1 MKSPIVKDK
10 GDFMR
15 FYVHPD
21 SIFLLKNA
29 IEIKDKTEVHHIRDV
44 MRLKEGDAVDIFD
57 GQGMEFSG
65 SIEEIN
71 RGAVIIK
78 IERRLGSKSEASLN
92 ITLYQAIPKKAKM
105 DFIVEKTV
113 ELGVAKLVPV
123 ITDRTIPEI
132 KDFSKKI
139 ERWKRIAMAS
149 SKQCGRRTL
158 PVIADVLDFN
168 GALIESKQKELTIF
182 ASLDKE
188 STPLKGILKGL
199 TLKDIAVF
207 VGPEGDFSPREASL
221 AKENGLKMCSLG
233 NLILKSETAAIYI
246 LSCLSYELQ

>member
-1 MKSPIVKDK
+1 
-10 GDFMR
+10 MR

-21 SIFLLKNA
+21 SIFPLKNI
-29 IEIKDKTEVHHIRDV
+29 IEIKDKTEIHHICDV
-44 MRLKEGDAVDIFD
+44 MRLKKGDIVDIFD

-65 SIEEIN
+65 SIEEAA
-71 RGAVIIK
+71 RGEVIIK
-78 IERRLGSKSEASLN
+78 IKQKLASKSEAALN
-92 ITLYQAIPKKAKM
+92 ITLYQAIPKKTKM

-132 KDFSKKI
+132 KDFSRKI
-139 ERWKRIAMAS
+139 ERWSRIAMAS
-149 SKQCGRRTL
+149 SKQCGRRVL

-168 GALIESKQKELTIF
+168 SALIDSKQKELTIF

-188 STPLKGILKGL
+188 SRSLKDILKGL
-199 TLKDIAVF
+199 TLKSVAVF

-221 AKENGLKMCSLG
+221 AKENGLKICSLG

>member
-1 MKSPIVKDK
+1 
-10 GDFMR
+10 MR

-21 SIFLLKNA
+21 SIFPLKNI

-44 MRLKEGDAVDIFD
+44 MRLKKGDIVDIFD

-65 SIEEIN
+65 SIEEVS
-71 RGAVIIK
+71 RGAVIIEIK
-78 IERRLGSKSEASLN
+78 QRLESKSETSLN

-113 ELGVAKLVPV
+113 ELGVTKLVPV

-132 KDFSKKI
+132 KNFSKKI
-139 ERWKRIAMAS
+139 ERWNRIAMAS
-149 SKQCGRRTL
+149 SKQCGRRVL

-168 GALIESKQKELTIF
+168 SALIAAKQKGLAIF
-182 ASLDKE
+182 ASIDKE
-188 STPLKGILKGL
+188 SMPLKDILKGL
-199 TLKDIAVF
+199 TLKSIAVF
-207 VGPEGDFSPREASL
+207 VGPEGDFSPRETSL
-221 AKENGLKMCSLG
+221 AKEIGLKICSLG

-246 LSCLSYELQ
+246 LSCLSYENY